1 MKLSS
6 VNTIHVKQ
14 HNVGFFIFKFAL
26 HYMLSNVY
34 INRIHAGQCLYTI
47 VLYCREG
54 FSHPFSHF
62 LSCIQR
68 NLSHLISKHLG
79 RRFFNGATSNRFPY
93 LLCKQKNILF
103 QLINKSL
110 VFNLIAIKQKILAFI
125 VLYICRSSTQLFFLS
140 LFLSSKV
147 KKIHC
152 SELIAERYN

>member
-1 MKLSS
+1 MEQLP
-6 VNTIHVKQ
+6 ID
-14 HNVGFFIFKFAL
+14 
-26 HYMLSNVY
+26 
-34 INRIHAGQCLYTI
+34 
-47 VLYCREG
+47 
-54 FSHPFSHF
+54 SH
-62 LSCIQR
+62 I
-68 NLSHLISKHLG
+68 
-79 RRFFNGATSNRFPY
+79 